1 MNDVTI
7 VFSEQDAK
15 IITFLRDHQNFT
27 LPTPDFFE
35 FCLQYR
41 DQIDYLR
48 TKKVFE
54 VDKGQIILHKA
65 GGKIRETDIILKNV

>member
-1 MNDVTI
+1 MDTDVTI
-7 VFSEQDAK
+7 VFSEQDARV
-15 IITFLRDHQNFT
+15 ITFLREHQN

-35 FCLQYR
+35 FCLQHR

-65 GGKIRETDIILKNV
+65 GGKIKETDIILKNV